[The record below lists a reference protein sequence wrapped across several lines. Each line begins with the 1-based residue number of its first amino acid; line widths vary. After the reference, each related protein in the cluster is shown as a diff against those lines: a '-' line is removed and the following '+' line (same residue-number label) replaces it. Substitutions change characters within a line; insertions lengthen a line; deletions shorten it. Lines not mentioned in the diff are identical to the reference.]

1 MENKGALWVN
11 PMKSEV
17 KDSFSKM
24 PNTVSHSC
32 KQDWIKKKKRR
43 RSLSQPELY
52 LDPHPSSPT
61 LSMELPFSPKLLLY
75 LKPAFPNVKTNQ
87 SQGVFTLHD
96 FNNIHLVCEANF
108 NLYSETSVNS
118 AGLTRN

>member
-32 KQDWIKKKKRR
+32 KQDWIKKKKKKKSIPTRALF
-43 RSLSQPELY
+43 RSIMAALSE
-52 LDPHPSSPT
+52 SN
-61 LSMELPFSPKLLLY
+61 LL
-75 LKPAFPNVKTNQ
+75 A
-87 SQGVFTLHD
+87 S
-96 FNNIHLVCEANF
+96 CEPQ
-108 NLYSETSVNS
+108 
-118 AGLTRN
+118 

>member
-32 KQDWIKKKKRR
+32 KQDWIKKKKKKKSIPTRALF
-43 RSLSQPELY
+43 RSTPFFSSSLHGATLFSKIIALS
-52 LDPHPSSPT
+52 
-61 LSMELPFSPKLLLY
+61 
-75 LKPAFPNVKTNQ
+75 
-87 SQGVFTLHD
+87 
-96 FNNIHLVCEANF
+96 
-108 NLYSETSVNS
+108 
-118 AGLTRN
+118 